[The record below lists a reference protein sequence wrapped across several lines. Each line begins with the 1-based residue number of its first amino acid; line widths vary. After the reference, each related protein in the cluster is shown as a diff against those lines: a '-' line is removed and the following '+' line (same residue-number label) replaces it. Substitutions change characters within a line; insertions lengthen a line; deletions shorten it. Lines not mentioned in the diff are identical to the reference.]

1 MMLEVNN
8 FNAIRISLASP
19 DQIREW
25 SKGEVT
31 KPETINYR
39 TLKPEK
45 DGLFD
50 ERIFGPTKDW
60 ECYCGKYK
68 RIRYKGIIC
77 DKCGVEVTRSKVRRE
92 RMGHIQ
98 LASPVSHIWYFK
110 GTPSRLGI
118 LLDISPRNLERIL
131 YFALYIVTSV
141 DEDARKRALLAIE
154 EEAEGRGGKGGQR
167 LNELEDELKADF
179 NRHKD
184 ELTDGLKTLKADL
197 ESQRAART
205 EEIVTAAQAL
215 EAEIKALKT
224 AAAEESIVF
233 GSTGEVIVAAGE
245 KGGKDALAKLRAV
258 VGAETERVNHEL
270 QDRERDE
277 ATAVEQ
283 KVADLRAA
291 MDDALRAERER
302 LAETAQ
308 GAKDEMRAAR
318 AEVEGIKRL
327 MTLGETEYRNLDEKI
342 NGSGRGRVF
351 SAGMGAEA
359 VRDIISRMDVDELA
373 HQLHAEVRTSSGQR
387 RKKAIKRLRLIE
399 AFRRSGTRPEWMI
412 LSVVPVIPPDLRPMV
427 QLDGGR
433 FATSDLND
441 LYRRVIN
448 RNNRLKRLLELGA
461 PEIIIRNEKR
471 MLQEACDAL
480 IDNGRRGRAIAGTG
494 NHRLKSLSDMLKGKQ
509 GRFRQNLLGKRV
521 DYSGRSVIVV
531 GPELK
536 LHQCG
541 LPKKMALEL
550 FKPFVMRQLVEKGFA
565 HNIKSA
571 KRIVERVRPEVWDVL
586 EEVIKDHPVLLN
598 RAPTLHRLGI
608 QAFMPVLV
616 EGSAIQIHP
625 LVCTAFNA
633 DFDGD
638 QMAVHVPLSSAA
650 QEEARTMMLS
660 TANLLSPADGSP
672 VVAPT
677 QDMVL
682 GCYYL
687 TLEREG
693 PAPRTRI
700 FGSEDEALYAYDL
713 SARGLAHISRKVD
726 DDGEGTAVSNGAKH
740 SAASLKLHE
749 PIEVMVNA
757 WDEAAGETRL
767 VRQRTTVG
775 RILFNQILPD
785 RLRYTN
791 QVMKRTELKRLVDE
805 CYRLLGPEET
815 AHLVDGI
822 KSVGFQF
829 ATRGGMTIGLW
840 DIVTPKEKA
849 PLLEKADHA
858 VGEIDRQ
865 FQRGLITEEER
876 YEQVVELWQDTTR
889 SVSDSMMKALPEENA
904 LRMMTDSGARGN
916 KGNIGQLGAMRG
928 LMADPSGR
936 IIDVPVRSNF
946 REGMT
951 VLEYFISTH
960 GARKGLAD
968 TALRTA
974 DSGYLTR
981 RLVDV
986 AQDVITKED
995 DCGTEEGS
1003 WITSEDTADMMGVAW
1018 PASDEVARGNVR
1030 EEFRKRLIGRA
1041 AAAPL
1046 PDPNAKGKNPAP
1058 LIDRNE
1064 LITEEVAAAIDAAS
1078 IDEVLVRSPLTC
1090 EARHGVCRA
1099 CYGRNLATGE
1109 VVAAGEAVGIIAAQ
1123 SIGEPGT
1130 QLTMRTFHTGGVAG
1144 LDITAGLPRVEE
1156 LFEARV
1162 PKGKAEISHIDGTVE
1177 IVRADTGTKVKVIS
1191 REAYDTPIN
1200 VGKGTELLA
1209 AAGDLVDA
1217 GQVIARSKDGDITAA
1232 AKGFLAKTDGGLV
1245 VRAEDVVEREYPIP
1259 HSARILIEN
1268 GSEIRA
1274 GDAITDGPINPQE
1287 YLDTRGKDAVQRYL
1301 VKEVQKVYRS
1311 QGVTINDKHIEIIV
1325 RQMLRK
1331 VRIDQPG
1338 DVDLL
1343 PTELVDRLEF
1353 EEANN
1358 RVLAEGGEPATAQ
1371 TVLLG
1376 VTKASLNTSSFL
1388 AAASFQ
1394 ETTRVLTEAAI
1405 NGAKDHLI
1413 GLKEN
1418 VIIGKLIPAGTGA
1431 PANIAAR
1438 KERDRRAALEAL
1450 AGEALDD
1457 AGGDYNPFLEEG
1469 ARPPDDDAAGLVLA
1483 ATIAGSDEDAEPNPF
1498 AAAADDD
1505 DSTADNPFLK
1515 DAETAK
1521 PEA

>member
-1 MMLEVNN
+1 MLEVNN

-19 DQIREW
+19 EQIRDW
-25 SKGEVT
+25 SSGEVT

-131 YFALYIVTSV
+131 YFALYIVTHV
-141 DEDARKRALLAIE
+141 DEDARKRALAALE
-154 EEAEGRGGKGGQR
+154 DEAEGRGGKGGR
-167 LNELEDELKADF
+167 ALGEMEDELKSRF
-179 NRHKD
+179 HRQKD
-184 ELTDGLKTLKADL
+184 ELNAALATTKAEL
-197 ESQRAART
+197 EQQRTART
-205 EEIVTAAQAL
+205 SEIVEAAQQVEKL
-215 EAEIKALKT
+215 LSDLGKN
-224 AAAEESIVF
+224 AAAEAIAF
-233 GSTGEVIVAAGE
+233 PITGEVVVAAGDLA
-245 KGGKDALAKLRAV
+245 GKEATASLRKIVA
-258 VGAETERVNHEL
+258 AETERVTAEIQQREADEERSVAQKTTDLQLSVDAEL
-270 QDRERDE
+270 E
-277 ATAVEQ
+277 T
-283 KVADLRAA
+283 
-291 MDDALRAERER
+291 ERER
-302 LAETAQ
+302 LRRDAD
-308 GAKDEMRAAR
+308 GAKDEIRKQR
-318 AEVEGIKRL
+318 DEIESIKSL
-327 MTLGETEYRNLDEKI
+327 MTLSENDFRYLDERY
-342 NGSGRGRVF
+342 GSGSRGGRIF
-351 SAGMGAEA
+351 HAAMGAEA
-359 VRDIISRMDVDELA
+359 VRDIIGRMDLEELA
-373 HQLHAEVRTSSGQR
+373 KSLHVEVRTTSGQR

-412 LSVVPVIPPDLRPMV
+412 LSVIPVIPPDLRPMV

-550 FKPFVMRQLVEKGFA
+550 FKPFVMRLLVEKGFA

-616 EGSAIQIHP
+616 EGSAIHLHP

-638 QMAVHVPLSSAA
+638 QMAVHVPLSTLA
-650 QEEARTMMLS
+650 QDEARTMMLS

-682 GCYYL
+682 GCFYL
-687 TLEREG
+687 TMDKPLPEG
-693 PAPRTRI
+693 QKMRL
-700 FGSEDEALYAYDL
+700 FSSEDEAILTYQL
-713 SARGLAHISRKVD
+713 REV
-726 DDGEGTAVSNGAKH
+726 T
-740 SAASLKLHE
+740 LHE
-749 PIEVMVNA
+749 PVIAMVKA
-757 WDEAAGETRL
+757 WNEEAGAVVETQ
-767 VRQRTTVG
+767 VQTTVG
-775 RILFNQILPD
+775 RIIFNQIVPD
-785 RLRYTN
+785 RLRFKN
-791 QVMKRTELKRLVDE
+791 VNMKRTELRKLVDE
-805 CYRLLGPEET
+805 CYRILGPAET
-815 AHLVDGI
+815 AEVVDGV
-822 KSVGFQF
+822 KGVGFKY
-829 ATRGGMTIGLW
+829 ATRGGMTIAVG
-840 DIVTPKEKA
+840 DIVIPKDKGKRLVE
-849 PLLEKADHA
+849 ADAA
-858 VGEIDRQ
+858 VDQIDRQ
-865 FQRGLITEEER
+865 FQRGLITDDER
-876 YEQVVELWQDTTR
+876 YEQVVEVWQKTTNDLSNAMMDGLDPFG
-889 SVSDSMMKALPEENA
+889 SV
-904 LRMMTDSGARGN
+904 RMMSDSGARGN
-916 KGNIGQLGAMRG
+916 KGQISQLGGMRG

-986 AQDVITKED
+986 AQDVITREE
-995 DCGTEEGS
+995 DCGTQDGS
-1003 WITSEDTADMMGVAW
+1003 WITRAESAEITSNEKGAYQKRMVGRLSAATLIH
-1018 PASDEVARGNVR
+1018 PTTGEVVCERSQ
-1030 EEFRKRLIGRA
+1030 E
-1041 AAAPL
+1041 
-1046 PDPNAKGKNPAP
+1046 
-1058 LIDRNE
+1058 
-1064 LITEEVAAAIDAAS
+1064 ITEAVAQAIDES
-1078 IDEVLVRSPLTC
+1078 GIDEVLVRSPLSC
-1090 EARHGVCRA
+1090 EARQGVCRL
-1099 CYGRNLATGE
+1099 CYGRNLATGHL
-1109 VVAAGEAVGIIAAQ
+1109 VGIGEAVGIIAAQ

-1156 LFEARV
+1156 LFEGRV
-1162 PKGKAEISHIDGTVE
+1162 PKGKAEISHIDGIVE
-1177 IVRADTGTKVKVIS
+1177 IVRGDTGTKVKVTS
-1191 REAYDTPIN
+1191 REQYDTHLTLPA
-1200 VGKGTELLA
+1200 GHEMLA
-1209 AAGDLVDA
+1209 AAGDLVEA
-1217 GQVIARSKDGDITAA
+1217 GQAIARAEGGDKTTDVTAP
-1232 AKGFLAKTDGGLV
+1232 AKGFLVQDPEGLV
-1245 VRAEDVVEREYPIP
+1245 LRSEDIVEREYAIP
-1259 HSARILIEN
+1259 HNAKLMVAN
-1268 GSEIRA
+1268 GAEIRA

-1287 YLDTRGKDAVQRYL
+1287 FLETRGKDAVQRYL

-1338 DVDLL
+1338 DTDLL
-1343 PTELVDRLEF
+1343 PTELIDRLDF
-1353 EEANN
+1353 EAVNN
-1358 RVLAEGGEPATAQ
+1358 RVLAEGGEPSTAQ

-1431 PANIAAR
+1431 PANIAAAR
-1438 KERDRRAALEAL
+1438 ERARRAAEEAL
-1450 AGEALDD
+1450 AGESLERLRSPEYE
-1457 AGGDYNPFLEEG
+1457 YNPFLEEAGGRPSEETADLASLLSASVSG
-1469 ARPPDDDAAGLVLA
+1469 AAQEGDDDLV
-1483 ATIAGSDEDAEPNPF
+1483 
-1498 AAAADDD
+1498 
-1505 DSTADNPFLK
+1505 NPFLAALGAESED
-1515 DAETAK
+1515 DADVPDLSDT
-1521 PEA
+1521 EALLGELDKEEK

>member
-1 MMLEVNN
+1 MV
-8 FNAIRISLASP
+8 ARPASACP
-19 DQIREW
+19 
-25 SKGEVT
+25 SS
-31 KPETINYR
+31 R
-39 TLKPEK
+39 TSSA
-45 DGLFD
+45 
-50 ERIFGPTKDW
+50 PTST
-60 ECYCGKYK
+60 GA
-68 RIRYKGIIC
+68 R
-77 DKCGVEVTRSKVRRE
+77 TS
-92 RMGHIQ
+92 
-98 LASPVSHIWYFK
+98 S
-110 GTPSRLGI
+110 TPSWTRTRE
-118 LLDISPRNLERIL
+118 DLE
-131 YFALYIVTSV
+131 
-141 DEDARKRALLAIE
+141 
-154 EEAEGRGGKGGQR
+154 GQR
-167 LNELEDELKADF
+167 
-179 NRHKD
+179 
-184 ELTDGLKTLKADL
+184 TT
-197 ESQRAART
+197 RT
-205 EEIVTAAQAL
+205 EEIVAAAQDV
-215 EAEIKALKT
+215 EARLAELKAGT
-224 AAAEESIVF
+224 AEDSIVF
-233 GSTGEVIVAAGE
+233 APTGEVIVAAGDG
-245 KGGKDALAKLRAV
+245 GGKEATARLRKIV
-258 VGAETERVNHEL
+258 AEHSEQVNADL
-270 QDRERDE
+270 KQREVDE
-277 ATAVEQ
+277 ARAVEQ
-283 KVADLRAA
+283 KVEDLRAG
-291 MDDALRAERER
+291 MDEALRHEREQLQEQAQGLKDELRKVRDDLENLKPMMTIGENEFRALDALYGS
-302 LAETAQ
+302 
-308 GAKDEMRAAR
+308 GAK
-318 AEVEGIKRL
+318 G
-327 MTLGETEYRNLDEKI
+327 
-342 NGSGRGRVF
+342 GRVF
-351 SAGMGAEA
+351 GAGMGAEA
-359 VRDIISRMDVDELA
+359 VREIISRMDLEELA
-373 HQLHAEVRTSSGQR
+373 RTLHVEVRTSSGQR

-399 AFRRSGTRPEWMI
+399 AFRRSGTRPDWMI
-412 LSVVPVIPPDLRPMV
+412 LSVLPVIPPDLRPMV

-638 QMAVHVPLSSAA
+638 QMAVHVPLSTAA
-650 QEEARTMMLS
+650 QEEAKVMMLS

-687 TLEREG
+687 TMDSTLTGKAAKNLRV
-693 PAPRTRI
+693 RSY
-700 FGSEDEALYAYDL
+700 GSEEEAILAYQL
-713 SARGLAHISRKVD
+713 REK
-726 DDGEGTAVSNGAKH
+726 TGAT
-740 SAASLKLHE
+740 LHE
-749 PIEVMVNA
+749 PADVEVRT
-757 WDEAAGETRL
+757 WDAEAQAF
-767 VRQRTTVG
+767 RQQVVRTTIG
-775 RILFNQILPD
+775 RVIFNQILPD
-785 RLRYTN
+785 PLRFSDR
-791 QVMKRTELKRLVDE
+791 VMKRSDLKDLVDI
-805 CYRLLGPEET
+805 CYRRLGPEET

-822 KSVGFQF
+822 KDVGFEF
-829 ATRGGMTIGLW
+829 ATRGGLTIGLF
-840 DIVTPKEKA
+840 DIEMPKDKGA
-849 PLLEKADHA
+849 RLAAADDSVA
-858 VGEIDRQ
+858 EIDRQ
-865 FQRGLITEEER
+865 FQRGLITEDER
-876 YEQVVELWQDTTR
+876 YEQVVGVWQETTAKM
-889 SVSDSMMKALPEENA
+889 SDEMMKGLDPTGPVT
-904 LRMMTDSGARGN
+904 MMTASGARGN

-986 AQDVITKED
+986 AQDVITREE

-1003 WITSEDTADMMGVAW
+1003 WIIRSESADEKA
-1018 PASDEVARGNVR
+1018 AFQR
-1030 EEFRKRLIGRA
+1030 RLVGRLA
-1041 AAAPL
+1041 AAGLA
-1046 PDPNAKGKNPAP
+1046 DPSVKLKKGEEPTVF
-1058 LIDRNE
+1058 LVDRNE
-1064 LITEEVAAAIDAAS
+1064 LITEEAAARIDAAGV
-1078 IDEVLVRSPLTC
+1078 DEVLVRSPLTC
-1090 EARHGVCRA
+1090 EARYGVCRA
-1099 CYGRNLATGE
+1099 CYGRNLASGNM
-1109 VVAAGEAVGIIAAQ
+1109 VGSGEAVGIIAAQ

-1177 IVRADTGTKVKVIS
+1177 IIRGDGPTKVKVVS
-1191 REAYDTPIN
+1191 TEVYDTSLGLPS
-1200 VGKGTELLA
+1200 GAEMLA
-1209 AAGDLVDA
+1209 APGDLVEM
-1217 GQVIARSKDGDITAA
+1217 GQVLARVEADGATSDVAA
-1232 AKGFLAKTDGGLV
+1232 PVKGFLVKGDTGLV
-1245 VRAEDVVEREYPIP
+1245 VRAEDTVEREYLIP
-1259 HSARILIEN
+1259 HNAKILVEN

-1274 GDAITDGPINPQE
+1274 GDSITDGPVNPQE
-1287 YLDTRGKDAVQRYL
+1287 YLETRGKDAVQRYL
-1301 VKEVQKVYRS
+1301 VKEVQKVYKS

-1338 DVDLL
+1338 DSDLL
-1343 PTELVDRLEF
+1343 PTELIDRLDF
-1353 EEANN
+1353 EEVNN
-1358 RVLAEGGEPATAQ
+1358 RVLSEGGEPATAQ

-1418 VIIGKLIPAGTGA
+1418 VIIGKLIPAGSGA
-1431 PANIAAR
+1431 PANVAAR
-1438 KERDRRAALEAL
+1438 KERERRAAIEAL
-1450 AGEALDD
+1450 AGEALEV
-1457 AGGDYNPFLEEG
+1457 GGAEYNPFLEDG
-1469 ARPPDDDAAGLVLA
+1469 GSRPPDDETAGLALA
-1483 ATIAGSDEDAEPNPF
+1483 ATIAGGDAG
-1498 AAAADDD
+1498 DDD
-1505 DSTADNPFLK
+1505 GDFNPFLTGEAA
-1515 DAETAK
+1515 AEDDD
-1521 PEA
+1521 EAATPAEAVSGAAEEG